1 MVTCKI
7 GSLTSGVGNG
17 NPLQYSC
24 LENSMDRGAW
34 QAVAYGVAFTFKRK
48 QEKEKKISP
57 ANSHIFGSEGQLLSD
72 TVLISGEDQIF

>member
-48 QEKEKKISP
+48 KKKKKSL
-57 ANSHIFGSEGQLLSD
+57 ASRHIFGSEGQLLSD